1 MFLHGVPGPFSGEAE
16 GRWPAQAAA
25 PWWAALRAGRAS
37 TKEGVRGD
45 VSLGGKKT
53 EPSDDGYTVCEIQ
66 APSMG

>member
-1 MFLHGVPGPFSGEAE
+1 MASAGCSTMVGGSPSKPGFYKRRGA
-16 GRWPAQAAA
+16 R
-25 PWWAALRAGRAS
+25 
-37 TKEGVRGD
+37 RGD